1 MTTISKEYRCSQE
14 REDTLRVVVYTGDQ
28 DAALNI
34 NGGETIILGKKKIRK
49 LIKQLKKALPEKAK
63 QPKDEGFSREN
74 VHGNIRVGDTVVI
87 KLPGANHPSDTAE
100 GTVIEVDDEDQ
111 LMPLRLQLVGGI
123 RNWIWFDEQTRVFKL
138 N

>member
-49 LIKQLKKALPEKAK
+49 LIKQLKKALPKKARKEKSYAVN
-63 QPKDEGFSREN
+63 ELSGNVARE
-74 VHGNIRVGDTVVI
+74 DTVRIVR
-87 KLPGANHPSDTAE
+87 PDMADVE
-100 GTVIEVDDEDQ
+100 GVVVNTDYDDHF
-111 LMPLRLQLVGGI
+111 MPLFI
-123 RNWIWFDEQTRVFKL
+123 RINEGPAYWPAMGETPAYSS
-138 N
+138 